1 MGCMDNEK
9 ETFWEHI
16 DQELT
21 ATQDGES
28 VIGGGYQNCY
38 IRRSKEGRKR

>member
-1 MGCMDNEK
+1 MCAYAPQVGCIDKEK
-9 ETFWEHI
+9 ETFWEHII

-28 VIGGGYQNCY
+28 VLVGGYLN
-38 IRRSKEGRKR
+38 

>member
-1 MGCMDNEK
+1 MCAYAPQVGYIENEK

-16 DQELT
+16 DQELS

-28 VIGGGYQNCY
+28 VIVGGHLH
-38 IRRSKEGRKR
+38 